1 MEIIETIE
9 ILFLGIIT
17 QVYGAIG
24 WPGVVFLMA
33 IESAA
38 IPFPSELIMPLA
50 GWLLIQAKGGSVW
63 WVLLAG
69 FYGGM
74 GNLLGSW
81 VAYWISMKG
90 GRPLLLKYGKYVL
103 MSKDEVDKAEIWF
116 NKYGEW
122 AVFIGRLLPEVRTF
136 ISIPA
141 GLARMNLWRFSLY
154 TFAGSFIWSLGL
166 AYGGFLLGENWEDL
180 RAVMRPFDIPILLI
194 LAAGAI
200 WLLVHRIKSIRAQ
213 NRTYDETD
221 GTPGSLD
228 E

>member
-69 FYGGM
+69 FCGGM

-122 AVFIGRLLPEVRTF
+122 AVFIGRLLPVVRTF

-213 NRTYDETD
+213 NRTYDATD

>member
-69 FYGGM
+69 FYGGL

-116 NKYGEW
+116 NRYGEW
-122 AVFIGRLLPEVRTF
+122 AVFIGRLLPVVRTF

-213 NRTYDETD
+213 NRTYDATD

>member
-33 IESAA
+33 VESAA

-69 FYGGM
+69 FYGGL

-81 VAYWISMKG
+81 VAYWVSMKG

-103 MSKDEVDKAEIWF
+103 MSKDEVDKAETWF

-122 AVFIGRLLPEVRTF
+122 AVFIGRLLPVVRTF

-213 NRTYDETD
+213 NRTYDATD